1 MESCPICCGSIYL
14 GMRNVSTV
22 GERDLCTMPA
32 TVDVVTRKG
41 SKREQAVQELESEMA
56 QVQAENFEEYKL

>member
-1 MESCPICCGSIYL
+1 
-14 GMRNVSTV
+14 MRNVSTV

>member
-1 MESCPICCGSIYL
+1 
-14 GMRNVSTV
+14 MRNVSTV

-32 TVDVVTRKG
+32 TVDVATGKG

-56 QVQAENFEEYKL
+56 QVQAENYEEYKL